1 MDSTSLPAA
10 TLTGHERHIAE
21 AYVVVLDYES
31 RLALAI
37 EHGDWFYLA
46 DKAGELEHAAHQLG
60 KAALAGHR
68 AVPTPRAAAVRTVV
82 AKRSARAGYR
92 AGALLHPLKRHAES
106 AEAGER

>member
-10 TLTGHERHIAE
+10 TLTGHERRIAE

-31 RLALAI
+31 RLALAV

-46 DKAGELEHAAHQLG
+46 DKAGELEQAAHQLA

-68 AVPTPRAAAVRTVV
+68 ATPIPRAAAVRAVV
-82 AKRSARAGYR
+82 ANRCACAGYR
-92 AGALLHPLKRHAES
+92 AGALLHPLRQGATCP
-106 AEAGER
+106 EAGER